1 MLDVLEKERE
11 EEEGNLRIAFSCVIG
26 PVSSSSFSFKLFL
39 CCQHVFMLSEGR

>member
-11 EEEGNLRIAFSCVIG
+11 EEGNLRIAFSSVIG
-26 PVSSSSFSFKLFL
+26 PVSSSSSSSKLFL